1 LQTAHT
7 VLLYVRAGLINV

>member
-7 VLLYVRAGLINV
+7 VLLYVRAGLIKV